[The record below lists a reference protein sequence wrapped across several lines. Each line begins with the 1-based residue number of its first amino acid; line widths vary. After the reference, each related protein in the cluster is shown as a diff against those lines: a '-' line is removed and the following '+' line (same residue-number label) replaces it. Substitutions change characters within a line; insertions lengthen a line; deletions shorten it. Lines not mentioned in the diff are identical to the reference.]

1 MGLCLNKSHSEYL
14 VTNQVQTLYY
24 QDSRIKYQDSRIK
37 TQDSRIKNQDSR
49 IKNPQC
55 TGREARLGPTA
66 WPAGHQSEMA
76 YQAEHQWEVA

>member
-1 MGLCLNKSHSEYL
+1 MGFCLNHAMNIWLQIKFRHYIIK
-14 VTNQVQTLYY
+14 T
-24 QDSRIKYQDSRIK
+24 QDSRLM

-55 TGREARLGPTA
+55 TGREGRLGLTA

>member
-1 MGLCLNKSHSEYL
+1 MNIWLQNKFRHY
-14 VTNQVQTLYY
+14 
-24 QDSRIKYQDSRIK
+24 IIK
-37 TQDSRIKNQDSR
+37 TQESILNTQESRIKNQ
-49 IKNPQC
+49 QC

>member
-1 MGLCLNKSHSEYL
+1 MNIWLQIKFRHYIIKSQESIL
-14 VTNQVQTLYY
+14 INQE
-24 QDSRIKYQDSRIK
+24 SRIK
-37 TQDSRIKNQDSR
+37 TQESR

-55 TGREARLGPTA
+55 TGMEARLGPTA